1 MRYAIWYNLR
11 NLKNVKNIY
20 GAVLLLEKL
29 QALAC
34 NFTKSNN
41 PPRVFFTFL
50 NCKNGTKMRKAI
62 YFIIITTI
70 LIVLTYYFKVNIINI
85 NTPFLFKSKLVI
97 LVIIKVVP
105 WFDGFHFRITP
116 FNPFHSTGLFLYP
129 LEMSGKQRL
138 SDAFKEV

>member
-1 MRYAIWYNLR
+1 MKYT
-11 NLKNVKNIY
+11 Y
-20 GAVLLLEKL
+20 GVVLLLEKL

-41 PPRVFFTFL
+41 PPWAFFTFL
-50 NCKNGTKMRKAI
+50 NCKNGTKTRKAI

-70 LIVLTYYFKVNIINI
+70 FIVLTYYFNVNIINI
-85 NTPFLFKSKLVI
+85 NTGFLFKTKLII
-97 LVIIKVVP
+97 LAIIKVVS

-116 FNPFHSTGLFLYP
+116 FNPSHSTGLFLYP
-129 LEMSGKQRL
+129 LKMSGKQRL